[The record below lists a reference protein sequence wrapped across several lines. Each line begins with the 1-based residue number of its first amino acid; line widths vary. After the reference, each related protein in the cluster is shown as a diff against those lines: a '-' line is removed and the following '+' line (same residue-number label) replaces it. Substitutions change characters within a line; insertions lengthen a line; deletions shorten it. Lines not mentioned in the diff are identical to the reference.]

1 MSKSNNE
8 SSSGTHVD
16 MWQPMSGKKSTIK
29 DKVDKGNLRGQYR
42 LDMWHERT
50 SSLDP
55 ILTKL
60 VGRREREWGR
70 TETERGEKEEE
81 ESFRERS
88 SHFSLDFSPIGLA
101 VFDGARGK
109 ELPRDKSYK

>member
-1 MSKSNNE
+1 
-8 SSSGTHVD
+8 
-16 MWQPMSGKKSTIK
+16 
-29 DKVDKGNLRGQYR
+29 
-42 LDMWHERT
+42 MWHERT
-50 SSLDP
+50 SSLDS

-60 VGRREREWGR
+60 VGRGEGERGR
-70 TETERGEKEEE
+70 MATEIGEKEEE

-88 SHFSLDFSPIGLA
+88 SHFSLDFPANGSA

>member
-1 MSKSNNE
+1 
-8 SSSGTHVD
+8 
-16 MWQPMSGKKSTIK
+16 
-29 DKVDKGNLRGQYR
+29 
-42 LDMWHERT
+42 MWHERT

-60 VGRREREWGR
+60 VRRRKGERGRMV
-70 TETERGEKEEE
+70 TERGEKEEE

-88 SHFSLDFSPIGLA
+88 SHFSLDFP
-101 VFDGARGK
+101 VFGPEVSDETRGK

>member
-1 MSKSNNE
+1 
-8 SSSGTHVD
+8 
-16 MWQPMSGKKSTIK
+16 
-29 DKVDKGNLRGQYR
+29 
-42 LDMWHERT
+42 MWHERI

-60 VGRREREWGR
+60 VGRREGERGR
-70 TETERGEKEEE
+70 TTIERGEKEKED
-81 ESFRERS
+81 SFRERS
-88 SHFSLDFSPIGLA
+88 SHFSLDFPAIRPT

>member
-1 MSKSNNE
+1 
-8 SSSGTHVD
+8 
-16 MWQPMSGKKSTIK
+16 
-29 DKVDKGNLRGQYR
+29 
-42 LDMWHERT
+42 MWHEMT

-60 VGRREREWGR
+60 VGRREGERGR

-88 SHFSLDFSPIGLA
+88 SHFSLDFLAIGMT
-101 VFDGARGK
+101 VFDGERGK